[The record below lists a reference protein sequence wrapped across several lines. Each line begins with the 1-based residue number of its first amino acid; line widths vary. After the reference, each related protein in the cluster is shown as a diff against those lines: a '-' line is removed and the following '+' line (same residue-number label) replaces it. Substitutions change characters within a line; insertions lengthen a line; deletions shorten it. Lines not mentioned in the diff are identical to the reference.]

1 MLHVPHSQQGRGTS
15 SRQLGHWSGSF
26 EGGRVSEVVMDKE
39 VAKEMDK
46 EVDKEMDK
54 EVDNE
59 E

>member
-1 MLHVPHSQQGRGTS
+1 MLRVPHSQQGRGTS

-39 VAKEMDK
+39 VDKEMDK
-46 EVDKEMDK
+46 EVDKE
-54 EVDNE
+54 VDNE